1 MFKLTSIKILI
12 LFIIVLVTS
21 TLTIIHLRS
30 KINTDISMLLPNDK
44 WINDHLDFLR
54 NSQLGSVIAISIYAP
69 TPQKVD
75 KLIKQ
80 TSKLQSDFSQLK
92 EVKDVIAVI
101 DIHKSID
108 AASKL
113 FNMQGQLLSKND
125 LKIMEDQLNDAQVQK
140 ILAFHYKTLLQ
151 PGGLFRQK
159 MIARDPLNMYTIIV
173 NKLKKISSNSGF
185 LFQLKDST
193 LWSKDGKHMLILLKT
208 NLKVT
213 DPDNAAIF
221 FTKIQNILNKNINL
235 NIYKTLIVSAHK
247 HAIANK
253 YIIKRDIRTTMI
265 VASIGFIILFIV
277 FFKDWRSIYIFLIP
291 IVAMLCSV
299 ALTILFFQYPSA
311 IILGLGTTVIGIAL
325 DYGIHVYIASKHTQE
340 VRDKSLQTLKKPLF
354 FSALTTLG
362 VFWAFF
368 FSNTPGYKQLAF
380 ASTCGIAFSLL
391 LSIYI
396 LPKLIPETNN
406 KHILRLTGQIAQ
418 PKKIHLNK
426 AILFMIIWL
435 LLIFSAIISIKFV
448 KYESDLKKMDGI
460 NKQLKQDES
469 LFHKIWGRNTLA
481 AVSIV
486 KKDLSKALE
495 INDQI
500 YTEAKQAK
508 ITSLQSISEIWPSLI
523 TRKKNAEY
531 WNKFWNSGN
540 ELKLHNLLKQNG
552 QKFGFSDQA
561 FAPFFNGL
569 YTHNFPQDK
578 LLLSDSFKNIST
590 LFLNYKNSKYRVTL
604 FFADTP
610 SNLSKIKIITSNF
623 KNTEIISP
631 STFGQYISHEI
642 ISNAITTAIISLILI
657 TLLASICLKN
667 FFKVLIAFIPVISGI
682 FAIFPV
688 FLSFNTPVNAIS
700 CVAVI
705 IITGLAIDYGIFS
718 VSACDSNS
726 PGFSKDAFAALTLSV
741 ISTFIGASALL
752 FANHPAL
759 FSIGLVVSSGVIVAY
774 LSAVYISPAAYKLF
788 LARNK

>member
-1 MFKLTSIKILI
+1 MLKLTPVKILI
-12 LFIIVLVTS
+12 LFVIVIISSVF
-21 TLTIIHLRS
+21 TIIHLRA

-69 TPQKVD
+69 TDENVD

-80 TSKLQSDFSQLK
+80 TSKLQNEFSRLQ
-92 EVKDVIAVI
+92 EVKDIIAII
-101 DIHKSID
+101 DIHKSIN

-113 FNMQGQLLSKND
+113 FNMQGQLLSKNN
-125 LKIMEDQLNDAQVQK
+125 LQTVEAQLNDTQVQE
-140 ILAFHYKTLLQ
+140 ILASHYKAILQ

-159 MIARDPLNMYTIIV
+159 MIARDPLNTYTIII
-173 NKLKKISSNSGF
+173 NKLKKLSSNSGF

-193 LWSKDGKHMLILLKT
+193 LWSKDGKHMLILLNT

-213 DPDNAAIF
+213 DPDKAAIF
-221 FTKIQNILNKNINL
+221 FTKIQNILKKNINL

-253 YIIKRDIRTTMI
+253 HIIKRDVRTTMI
-265 VASIGFIILFIV
+265 VATIGFFLLFIV

-299 ALTILFFQYPSA
+299 ALTILFFKSPSA

-325 DYGIHVYIASKHTQE
+325 DYGIHVYIASKHSKE
-340 VRDKSLQTLKKPLF
+340 IRDKSLQILKRPLF

-391 LSIYI
+391 LAIYI
-396 LPKLIPETNN
+396 LPKLIPETN
-406 KHILRLTGQIAQ
+406 KKQILRLTGQISQ
-418 PKKIHLNK
+418 PKQIHLNK
-426 AILFMIIWL
+426 SIIFMVIWL
-435 LLIFSAIISIKFV
+435 LLILSAIISIKFV

-460 NKQLKQDES
+460 NLQLKQDES
-469 LFHKIWGRNTLA
+469 KFHKIWGKNTLA

-486 KKDLSKALE
+486 KKDLSKALQICDE
-495 INDQI
+495 I
-500 YTEAKQAK
+500 YTKAKHAK
-508 ITSLQSISEIWPSLI
+508 ITSLQSISEIWPSI
-523 TRKKNAEY
+523 DTRKKNAKY
-531 WNKFWNSGN
+531 WNQFWSSGK
-540 ELKLHNLLKQNG
+540 ELKLRNLLKQNG

-569 YTHNFPQDK
+569 YTHGFPEDK

-590 LFLNYKNSKYRVTL
+590 RFLNYKNKKYRVTL

-610 SNLSKIKIITSNF
+610 SNLKKIKIITSNF

-642 ISNAITTAIISLILI
+642 INNAMTTAIISLILI
-657 TLLASICLKN
+657 TLLASVCLKN

-688 FLSFNTPVNAIS
+688 FLLFNTPINAIS

-705 IITGLAIDYGIFS
+705 IITGLAIDYGIFA

-726 PGFSKDAFAALTLSV
+726 SSFSKDAFAALTLSV

-759 FSIGLVVSSGVIVAY
+759 FSIGLVVSSGVLVAY
-774 LSAVYISPAAYKLF
+774 FSAVYISPAAYKLL
-788 LARNK
+788 LARKK